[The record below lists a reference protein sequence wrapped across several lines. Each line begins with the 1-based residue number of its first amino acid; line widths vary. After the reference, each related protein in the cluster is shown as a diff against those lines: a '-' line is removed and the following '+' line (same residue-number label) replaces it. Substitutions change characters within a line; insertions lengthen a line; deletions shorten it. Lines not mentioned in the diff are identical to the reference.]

1 MYRILVVDQD
11 EHLLWALEKNLFP
24 ERDDLEVITADTGA
38 EGLEILKTGSIDLL
52 VSDIKMPGEIDGFQ
66 LILRA
71 KEIAADAR
79 VVIMTAF
86 GAGRIESFADR
97 VGITHYIEKPFNI
110 SELRDIILDLLDER
124 EGFQGVLSDLELTDI
139 IQMLCLAK
147 RSTLLHLKH
156 KDRRGK
162 IVFEQGDVVHAEF
175 GETVGK
181 EAVYE
186 MLDLKQGDI
195 FMESDYDYD
204 QQTIH
209 IGWQDLLLEGVKL
222 QDEARLREDSE
233 GQEGNGG
240 SPFASFRPEA
250 RIGSTTSDSALIDVG
265 VDYGSEAEM
274 EEESEVSD
282 TDNAPPSLFSEEELE
297 EISKAGEAAA
307 SDPSMFESEAHL
319 SEAEDSDAHE
329 SPPSTQTQR
338 DEVAPAAEGTEIA
351 AEASQVEELAPS
363 PESNHGRQAG
373 SAWVNDSTKRSHAP
387 ATQESNSPGE
397 ADNPDGEGD
406 AAAGLA
412 AVDSEASGL
421 GEESSSEVDEN
432 WSEQL
437 EAVDRDD
444 LAEAIDS
451 ESSVAED
458 SDAEDAEAAEQA
470 GDESEEQADDEQ
482 DADADEMPDADVT
495 AEGLGESVEAPESEP
510 TFDDDEPVRS
520 LSESSSYA
528 AVTES
533 RERRSP
539 STVAIL
545 EDFVADCPGLRV
557 TGIFEDGESEPLSFI
572 EASGAGTHDST
583 AIGEGF
589 AQLVDRAQRTVSA
602 LDETESIVEVQ
613 IVLDD
618 AYAVVRRLEGTSY
631 FQLATVDRASSL
643 GVILVMMRQYGAR
656 LSDALKQRS

>member
-1 MYRILVVDQD
+1 MYRILVVDED

-24 ERDDLEVITADTGA
+24 ERDDLEIITADTGA

-52 VSDIKMPGEIDGFQ
+52 VSDIKMPGKIDGFQ

-86 GAGRIESFADR
+86 GGGRIESFADR

-175 GETVGK
+175 GDTVGK

-222 QDEARLREDSE
+222 QDERRLEEESEADSS
-233 GQEGNGG
+233 NGG

-250 RIGSTTSDSALIDVG
+250 RIGSTTSESALIDVG
-265 VDYGSEAEM
+265 EDYGSEAYAD
-274 EEESEVSD
+274 EESEASD
-282 TDNAPPSLFSEEELE
+282 TDNAPPSLFSDAELE
-297 EISKAGEAAA
+297 EISRAGEEAA

-329 SPPSTQTQR
+329 AAPSAESAEHTA
-338 DEVAPAAEGTEIA
+338 DDAAGASMAGEP
-351 AEASQVEELAPS
+351 SQVEELAPS
-363 PESNHGRQAG
+363 PEANHLRKSG
-373 SAWVNDSTKRSHAP
+373 SSWVNDSTKRNFAP
-387 ATQESNSPGE
+387 AAGRDDSS
-397 ADNPDGEGD
+397 NPDIEAGEGSPEVEQQQE
-406 AAAGLA
+406 GLA
-412 AVDSEASGL
+412 SGDD
-421 GEESSSEVDEN
+421 GPSSVDEQ
-432 WSEQL
+432 WDEQL
-437 EAVDRDD
+437 ESVDRDD
-444 LAEAIDS
+444 LADAVEADS
-451 ESSVAED
+451 E
-458 SDAEDAEAAEQA
+458 AA
-470 GDESEEQADDEQ
+470 
-482 DADADEMPDADVT
+482 
-495 AEGLGESVEAPESEP
+495 
-510 TFDDDEPVRS
+510 
-520 LSESSSYA
+520 
-528 AVTES
+528 
-533 RERRSP
+533 
-539 STVAIL
+539 
-545 EDFVADCPGLRV
+545 
-557 TGIFEDGESEPLSFI
+557 
-572 EASGAGTHDST
+572 
-583 AIGEGF
+583 
-589 AQLVDRAQRTVSA
+589 
-602 LDETESIVEVQ
+602 
-613 IVLDD
+613 
-618 AYAVVRRLEGTSY
+618 
-631 FQLATVDRASSL
+631 
-643 GVILVMMRQYGAR
+643 
-656 LSDALKQRS
+656 